1 MGLIASSSS
10 SSGGTTAG
18 ILPGSTTVGSS
29 TLAALGGGATSLGG
43 NTASSFAAADA
54 AGSSYA
60 ASPSLPSWL
69 TTNPNS
75 LMGELNTQYSAAP
88 ASILSASDTAAAAAT
103 QAATQNYNQGMR
115 QSSIASTQME
125 NTAKQNGGTGQTSSI
140 VAGQMAEQAGQTQTN
155 ARVQIAQMQMGATEQ
170 AASLSSQI
178 AGQMA
183 SLRSSYLTNLASA
196 NNTSRGQDI
205 GLSEDE
211 QSQAQQAAEYAANL
225 ATTAPAAK
233 NVVAG
238 GQQSG
243 TYIFGTPGAGNNPYF
258 SNFGG

>member
-1 MGLIASSSS
+1 MGLINN
-10 SSGGTTAG
+10 
-18 ILPGSTTVGSS
+18 STT
-29 TLAALGGGATSLGG
+29 LGNYSLGQLGQGATSLGN
-43 NTASSFAAADA
+43 NTAASFGTAANI
-54 AGSSYA
+54 GTSYA

-69 TTNPNS
+69 TTNPNN
-75 LMGELNTQYSAAP
+75 LMGELTQQYSTAP

-115 QSSIASTQME
+115 QSSVAATQME
-125 NTAKQNGGTGQTSSI
+125 NTAKQQGGTGQTSSI
-140 VAGQMAEQAGQTQTN
+140 VAGQMAEKAGQNQTD

-205 GLSEDE
+205 GLSEDG
-211 QSQAQQAAEYAANL
+211 QSQAQQAAEYAAS
-225 ATTAPAAK
+225 TAAANANKPAPSTPG
-233 NVVAG
+233 VA
-238 GQQSG
+238 QSG
-243 TYIFGTPGAGNNPYF
+243 TVIFGDAAASMNGQYVAPPGSF
-258 SNFGG
+258 